1 MDVNALKL
9 KLATGAQIQIKDH
22 CPNTAVDYPE
32 QAHSRYFTVFAV
44 LYNHGTI
51 LCYYACMWPIRK
63 FGALLNLTPVTV

>member
-44 LYNHGTI
+44 YITMAQSCAIML
-51 LCYYACMWPIRK
+51 ACGRYVSLAH
-63 FGALLNLTPVTV
+63 FSTSHL